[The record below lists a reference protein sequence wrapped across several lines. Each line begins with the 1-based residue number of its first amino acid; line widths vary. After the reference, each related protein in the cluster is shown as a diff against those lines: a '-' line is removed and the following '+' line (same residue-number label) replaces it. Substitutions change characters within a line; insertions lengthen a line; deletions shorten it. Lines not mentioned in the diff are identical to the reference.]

1 MKALVTA
8 RPEDMVLFDAT
19 ATGALIEGLNAL
31 NGEIVNRI
39 FLGEVVD
46 YIVDLGDRELRAHMR
61 TDNFQIGQTVT
72 LGVPPRKCVGLP
84 G

>member
-8 RPEDMVLFDAT
+8 RPEDIVLSDGV
-19 ATGALIEGLNAL
+19 GAAPAGGANVLKGK
-31 NGEIVNRI
+31 IVNRV

-46 YIVDLGDRELRAHMR
+46 YIIDLGDRELRAR
-61 TDNFQIGQTVT
+61 ARSDNFDIGQTVT
-72 LGVPPRKCVGLP
+72 IGFPPRKCVGLP